1 VLVVTRTPGSAPFDD
16 DDLTRLS
23 LFADNAA
30 LALHLAE
37 GQRLRELR
45 VLADRDRVARDL
57 YDRVMQQLFGI
68 GLAMQITRGR
78 PSSPS
83 SDARTGDHIDQLQE
97 VVRHLRRAIF
107 GMEPGPAV
115 PPRLRTSLMQLIT
128 MLTRGSPLRT
138 SVQMS
143 GALDELPPDLA
154 EHAAGVVREGVG
166 NAVRHSQAA
175 EVIITIAVD
184 DELVV
189 QVIDNG
195 VGGAESVAGAGL
207 HDLRRRASD
216 VAGSFTVAGADGGGT
231 RLVWT
236 APLP

>member
-1 VLVVTRTPGSAPFDD
+1 
-16 DDLTRLS
+16 
-23 LFADNAA
+23 
-30 LALHLAE
+30 
-37 GQRLRELR
+37 
-45 VLADRDRVARDL
+45 
-57 YDRVMQQLFGI
+57 
-68 GLAMQITRGR
+68 
-78 PSSPS
+78 
-83 SDARTGDHIDQLQE
+83 
-97 VVRHLRRAIF
+97 
-107 GMEPGPAV
+107 
-115 PPRLRTSLMQLIT
+115 MQLIT

-195 VGGAESVAGAGL
+195 VGSADPVAGAGL

-216 VAGSFTVAGADGGGT
+216 VAGSFTVSGADGGGT
-231 RLVWT
+231 RPLWT
-236 APLP
+236 APLPWCPDTALREHATPAHHHVMGTSAAALSPAPDDEPNRKVHRGKTSRSGAPGTAR